1 MAATEQDVKKGKAL
15 EIREYPLA
23 RTRNIGIMAHIDA
36 GKTTTTERIL
46 YYTGRAYKIGEV
58 HEGTAVMDWM
68 AQERERGITITSA
81 ATTCQ
86 WKGHWINIIDTP
98 GHVDFTVE
106 VERSLRVLDGAVAVF
121 DSVAGVEPQSETVWR
136 QADRYDVPR
145 IAFVNKMDRTG
156 ANFERTVEM
165 MVDRLNANPLVL
177 QLPWG
182 TEADLHG
189 VIDLVHMNAHYW
201 EGDMGE
207 DWKDTD
213 IPEDYRERAEAARH
227 ELFEKLADHDED
239 LMEKFVHEE
248 EPTVEELKAAIRRA
262 TLGAHGVPVLCGSA
276 FKNKGVQLVLDAVV
290 DYLPSPVDVPPVEG
304 HLPLKEDD
312 RVERKPSDD
321 EPFSALAFKIM
332 SDPYV
337 GRLTYLRVY
346 SGVLKSGTHVLNAT
360 KDRKERIGRVLQM
373 HANHREDLAAA
384 YTGDIVAVVG
394 LKHSTTG
401 DTICDPDKPVVLEQ
415 ISFPTPVIAVAVEP
429 KTKADQDKL
438 GAGLAKLA
446 DEDPTFVVRFDD
458 ETGQTVISGMGEL
471 HLDIIVDRLRREFN
485 VDANVG
491 KPQVAYRETITKLVH
506 KVDLKFARQTGGR
519 GQYGHVVLDLEPTG
533 PGGGYE
539 FLNKITGGSIPR
551 EYIPAV
557 DQGIQEA
564 MDNGILA
571 GYPLVDV
578 RATLIDGSFHEVD
591 SSEMAFKIA
600 GSMALKEGARK
611 ASPGA
616 VGAGHGVR
624 GDVARGV
631 PRRRDGRRDRAA
643 RSHREHRR
651 AQRTEDRAGDRPAG
665 GAVRLRHRP
674 AVQDP
679 GSRGPQPD
687 AVARLQRG
695 SVADRARDHRAG
707 HRRVER
713 GRRPDG
719 QAEVRAHQA
728 PREHRHDRAH
738 RPRQD
743 HLDRGDHQAS
753 GRQGP
758 CRLHPVRSDR
768 QGPGRARAR
777 HHDRDRPRRIP
788 NRQPPLRPRGLPRP
802 CRLRQEHDHR
812 CRPDGRGDPGG
823 LCSRRPHAPDP

>member
-1 MAATEQDVKKGKAL
+1 MAAPAKRMDVATTEQDVKKGGKGL
-15 EIREYPLA
+15 EVREYPLA

-46 YYTGRAYKIGEV
+46 YYTGKAYKIGEV

-86 WKGHWINIIDTP
+86 WKGFWINIIDTP

-136 QADRYDVPR
+136 QADRYEVPR

-165 MVDRLNANPLVL
+165 MVDRLAANPLVL

-189 VIDLVHMNAHYW
+189 VIDLVQMNAHYW

-207 DWKDTD
+207 EWKDTD
-213 IPEDYRERAEAARH
+213 IPAEYLERAQAARH
-227 ELFEKLADHDED
+227 ELFEKLADHDDE
-239 LMEKFVHEE
+239 LMEKFIGEE
-248 EPTVEELKAAIRRA
+248 EPTVEELKRAIRKA
-262 TLGAHGVPVLCGSA
+262 TLDGLGVPVLCGSA
-276 FKNKGVQLVLDAVV
+276 FKNKGVQLVLDAIV
-290 DYLPSPVDVPPVEG
+290 DYLPSPVDVPAVIG
-304 HLPLKEDD
+304 HKPFKEEEHIERAPDD
-312 RVERKPSDD
+312 AA
-321 EPFSALAFKIM
+321 PFSALAFKIM

-346 SGVLKSGTHVLNAT
+346 SGVLKSGSHVLNST
-360 KDRKERIGRVLQM
+360 KDRKERIGRILQM
-373 HANHREDLAAA
+373 HANHREDMEAA

-401 DTICDPDKPVVLEQ
+401 DTICDPAAPVVLEQ

-438 GAGLAKLA
+438 GQGLAKLA

-471 HLDIIVDRLRREFN
+471 HLDIIVDRLRREFS

-539 FLNKITGGSIPR
+539 FINKISGGKIPR
-551 EYIPAV
+551 EYIPSV

-564 MDNGILA
+564 MDNGVLA
-571 GYPLVDV
+571 GYPLVDI
-578 RATLIDGSFHEVD
+578 RASLIDGSYHEVD

-600 GSMALKEGARK
+600 GSMALKDGARK
-611 ASPGA
+611 AGPVLLEPVMEFEVTTPEEFLGE
-616 VGAGHGVR
+616 VM
-624 GDVARGV
+624 GDMTAR
-631 PRRRDGRRDRAA
+631 
-643 RSHREHRR
+643 
-651 AQRTEDRAGDRPAG
+651 
-665 GAVRLRHRP
+665 
-674 AVQDP
+674 
-679 GSRGPQPD
+679 
-687 AVARLQRG
+687 
-695 SVADRARDHRAG
+695 
-707 HRRVER
+707 R
-713 GRRPDG
+713 GRIENID
-719 QAEVRAHQA
+719 E
-728 PREHRHDRAH
+728 
-738 RPRQD
+738 
-743 HLDRGDHQAS
+743 
-753 GRQGP
+753 
-758 CRLHPVRSDR
+758 RS
-768 QGPGRARAR
+768 ARR
-777 HHDRDRPRRIP
+777 SC
-788 NRQPPLRPRGLPRP
+788 G
-802 CRLRQEHDHR
+802 
-812 CRPDGRGDPGG
+812 
-823 LCSRRPHAPDP
+823 S